1 MQLSWMEQVLFATML
16 DLTEIFS
23 KRLSI
28 EAVGKTSLLFGCVC
42 IDELWFSLC
51 KYSQER
57 GIDVWKLLSYMFNN
71 NTVDLELNCGILQ
84 YTVFSSTSL
93 QNKMLFWNLTGALIN
108 LLQVSGLRI
117 QEADILMSY
126 VRQELKP
133 LLCEDQSQEVLRPVL
148 QTLILLFKH
157 AGPGFEI
164 LLDLWTYCSSRL
176 NSSFK
181 TNSNTLEN
189 AAFIPKNVVSW
200 QNCVDDIVSGR
211 SKHHDSFHL
220 FLNLVAIATK
230 AWKETKIKN
239 IDRFKTRIIQKLP
252 DSKAA
257 LLSDCGI
264 FYVGTLFSVLVS
276 ISELDSLLPMVL
288 GIIKPALARLGASNN
303 LRLLGLNCKLNLA
316 LCCVG
321 SRISLKP
328 IGESVTGQL
337 EKLVNQYCADQLDA
351 QHRRIAQDGLKIYLE
366 FLEELVVE
374 CTLTQ
379 DEASFVE
386 PWIQNYLNVCSSSE
400 ISSILSTF
408 NKVLCRCR
416 AIYNLMEGVKVT
428 PEQTEKEKMLISF
441 INKLFNILLPSSK
454 RLVTTLTC
462 PLEIADVGFEFL
474 NITMEG
480 AKRRQYF
487 SESTISI
494 LQIFTSINIRDEL
507 RVEFLF
513 RTTAIPSVVEGV
525 ISTLKSSKLSEDLL
539 LSVTGTCSLTV
550 DPANQSYS
558 KLEDVWTRLSDI
570 YGLKAKERIKYSSH
584 VALDIMSCV
593 AYTSH
598 AEVLLEMCKS
608 CESLDKNKV
617 RPKYMFRVFGWMA
630 RDFMNLIY
638 RPNQSNNGF
647 LLVVSTLLTQNK
659 FFSSTWAPSSDEL
672 EGIKIFIP
680 LSLGSMFLHPDFPN
694 DTALQ
699 RKSEDIIRLYMGRFR
714 IQDHPLLF
722 IFSKK
727 ELKYPPGRMEFVLTL
742 VFKVMVRLISVETIK
757 TLQFLRQIIS
767 NLDSSSHQVFI
778 TKALS
783 AVLELMF
790 RKDSAVKQ
798 ETKDLLKKLLPTIRK
813 QVESFSGLQ
822 ILFDEKLLEF
832 LRHQFPVQKIKGLW
846 IDKEN

>member
-408 NKVLCRCR
+408 NKVLCR
-416 AIYNLMEGVKVT
+416 
-428 PEQTEKEKMLISF
+428 
-441 INKLFNILLPSSK
+441 
-454 RLVTTLTC
+454 
-462 PLEIADVGFEFL
+462 
-474 NITMEG
+474 
-480 AKRRQYF
+480 
-487 SESTISI
+487 
-494 LQIFTSINIRDEL
+494 DEL

-832 LRHQFPVQKIKGLW
+832 LRHQFPVQKIKVFSFLHELVL
-846 IDKEN
+846 IDPLVLQFTLEDIKGIVDRQGELMGTSKSWSSSYEKLVSDVKKVKSS